1 MSEMKKNILW
11 NVIGTTCNAFN
22 SLFFMIIVTRI
33 NGISDSGIF
42 TMAFSLAC
50 LFCLFAGYEGRVYQ
64 VTDIRGDFSDS
75 EYIVHRYITSVAAML
90 IVFGYSLFMRYDS
103 SRFWITGALC
113 FMKIMEMLA
122 DVYYGI
128 LQKNDQLHVVG
139 KSLTVKALLSLI
151 VFILCDLITHNL
163 VIACLSLD
171 LIWIAVLAVYDI
183 PSAGK
188 YVKHSSPKWRNVMR
202 LFRSGF
208 FAFAILFLAIYL
220 VNAPKYALDGRVSSS
235 LQAVFGI
242 VLMPAT
248 FLSLAVQYVIQPILN
263 RLARCFSFG
272 RKAEF
277 NSLIAKVIAGM
288 FVFGILVLAAAYVLG
303 IPVLNILY
311 GIDISPYRIHL
322 MIIIAG
328 AVLYSV
334 STLLSAAL
342 TTVRYTFIQ
351 FVVFSISSVFGFVIS
366 GMLIEK
372 YSILGASEAYFA
384 IMLCQLVLY
393 LIAYAAVMRR
403 ITFTVSE

>member
-11 NVIGTTCNAFN
+11 NAVGTTCNAFN

-42 TMAFSLAC
+42 TLAFSLAC

-64 VTDIRGDFSDS
+64 VTDVRGDFSDS
-75 EYIVHRYITSVAAML
+75 EYIVHRYITSFAAMA
-90 IVFGYSLFMRYDS
+90 IVVGYSIFMKYDS
-103 SRFWITGALC
+103 YRFLITGTLC

-122 DVYYGI
+122 DVYYGV
-128 LQKNDQLHVVG
+128 LQKNDCLHIVG
-139 KSLTVKALLSLI
+139 KSLFLKAVFSLLAFTI
-151 VFILCDLITHNL
+151 CDLLTHNL
-163 VIACLSLD
+163 VIAAFSMD
-171 LIWIAVLAVYDI
+171 IVWIVVFAVYDI
-183 PSAGK
+183 PSAMRF
-188 YVKHSSPKWRNVMR
+188 VKWEKPDKSNIIR

-235 LQAVFGI
+235 LQAIFGI

-263 RLARCFSFG
+263 QLARYFSLG

-277 NSLIAKVIAGM
+277 NRLIIKVIAGM
-288 FVFGILVLAAAYVLG
+288 FVFGIVVLAVAFVLG
-303 IPVLNILY
+303 IPVLNLLY
-311 GIDISPYRIHL
+311 GIDISEYRIHL
-322 MIIIAG
+322 MIIVAG
-328 AVLYSV
+328 AILYAV

-351 FVVFSISSVFGFVIS
+351 FVVFSVSSVFGFITSVL
-366 GMLIEK
+366 LIEK

-384 IMLCQLVLY
+384 IMFCQLFLY
-393 LIAYAAVMRR
+393 LIAYAVIMKR
-403 ITFTVSE
+403 ITFSTAE